1 MFSHSQ
7 LPMINQKNMKNKFLD
22 STIVQVFR
30 FKGNLLQKLRNRLIV
45 VASLTATFVV
55 LHEYGVADLTVSFSL
70 PGLMGAALGILLV
83 FRNNT
88 AYERWWEARKALG
101 ALVNVSR
108 GFTMKTYHLLK
119 YDTEKQMTLIRLIA
133 AFPFALKGHL
143 REGINLKEVAF
154 LPKRHLEKLKHWKHK
169 PNALADE
176 MIACIQAQY
185 EASKITDYQMNKL
198 TKDVDSLVDILGK
211 CERIKNTPMPLAHN
225 YLLKVYIFAYTF
237 IMPLG
242 FISILSWWTI
252 LAVCVIYFL
261 AMSIVIIAE
270 EIEEPFGTDPNDL
283 PFDAITVNIYNNI
296 KEITSNEESLSS
308 DNL

>member
-1 MFSHSQ
+1 MSNIYFST
-7 LPMINQKNMKNKFLD
+7 L
-22 STIVQVFR
+22 VQVFK
-30 FKGNLLQKLRNRLIV
+30 FKGNLLQKLRDRIFF
-45 VASLTATFVV
+45 VASLTALFVV
-55 LHEYGVADLTVSFSL
+55 LHEYEFANLEVSFSL

-88 AYERWWEARKALG
+88 AYERWWEARKVLG

-108 GFTMKTYHLLK
+108 SFSMKAFHLFKKDPL
-119 YDTEKQMTLIRLIA
+119 EQMKLIRLIA
-133 AFPFALKGHL
+133 AFPFTLKGHL
-143 REGINLKEVAF
+143 REGVDLQEVAF
-154 LPKRHLEKLKHWKHK
+154 LPTLYLNKLKNWQHK
-169 PNALADE
+169 PNSLADE
-176 MIACIQAQY
+176 MVICVQRYY
-185 EASKITDYQMNKL
+185 EKGGITDYQMNHL
-198 TKDVDSLVDILGK
+198 TKDIDSLVDILGK

-283 PFDAITVNIYNNI
+283 PVDAISLNIFNNI
-296 KEITSNEESLSS
+296 KEITSHEESLSS
-308 DNL
+308 HNL